1 MTDCFPEVDGG
12 FCNSELYCR
21 ESLWLLI
28 DSLDS
33 IEFGI
38 LKPFKF
44 NTAVYFSLQSLEN
57 GPNGFRLV
65 NVGETSLGTVT
76 CRCRDTAQAPEDVC
90 QWMLTAMVRA
100 LKGATACV
108 EMVPYEVSH
117 FLFFWYTGY
126 TKTDRWNVEY
136 LYCGINNIA
145 CKKNWF
151 IVFWFHV
158 LLTFMYF
165 FFMLQVLYCKA

>member
-1 MTDCFPEVDGG
+1 MILWIALSLEFLNRS
-12 FCNSELYCR
+12 NSTPQ
-21 ESLWLLI
+21 
-28 DSLDS
+28 
-33 IEFGI
+33 F
-38 LKPFKF
+38 F
-44 NTAVYFSLQSLEN
+44 FSLQSLEN

-76 CRCRDTAQAPEDVC
+76 CRCRDTAQAPEVVC

-108 EMVPYEVSH
+108 EMVPYEVSL

-136 LYCGINNIA
+136 SYCGINNIA

-158 LLTFMYF
+158 LLTFTYF
-165 FFMLQVLYCKA
+165 FFLCYKYCIVKPR